1 MQFAERLKSAR
12 VFLAEGAIA
21 TRLIY
26 EFKRETPDFAQF
38 IHLFD
43 PAARADLVE
52 IFRSYMKIAA
62 EYDLPMLVSAPTWRA
77 HPEGLARQGFAAPG
91 DLARVNGDAVA
102 VVQEL
107 RRELGLEHNV
117 YIAGVIGPRFD
128 GYDPSGAPDAAT
140 AEAYHLPQAQVLAAS
155 GVDLLS
161 ARTFA
166 SLEELLG
173 VARAFAATGL
183 PYVLAPVVDAH
194 GNLRDGTPLTEAVAR
209 IDAEVSC
216 PPLHFFIG
224 CVHPAHVV
232 AAAEGRA
239 WPASQRVLGLHGNAS
254 SLPPEELDRLDHLD
268 AGDSED
274 FADFMVELHGRG
286 VKLLGGCCG
295 TGVAHIRAVARR
307 FAASGPEAK
316 AASLASRR

>member
-1 MQFAERLKSAR
+1 MEFAERLKSEP
-12 VFLAEGAIA
+12 VFLAEGAIG

-38 IHLFD
+38 VHLFD
-43 PAARADLVE
+43 PASRADMIE
-52 IFRSYMKIAA
+52 IFRSYMEIAA

-77 HPEGLARQGFAAPG
+77 HPEGLARQGFDAPG
-91 DLARVNGDAVA
+91 DLVRVNNDAVA
-102 VVQEL
+102 MVQGL

-140 AEAYHLPQAQVLAAS
+140 AEAYHLPQARVLAAA
-155 GVDLLS
+155 GVDVLS
-161 ARTFA
+161 ARTFT
-166 SLEELLG
+166 SMGELLG
-173 VARAFAATGL
+173 IARAFAATGL
-183 PYVLAPVVDAH
+183 PYVLAPVINADGH
-194 GNLRDGTPLTEAVAR
+194 LRDGTPLDEAVAR
-209 IDAEVSC
+209 IDAEVSR

-232 AAAEGRA
+232 AAADGMS
-239 WPASQRVLGLHGNAS
+239 WPISDRVHGLHGNAS
-254 SLPPEELDRLDHLD
+254 DLSHDQLDKLDHLD

-274 FADFMVELHGRG
+274 FADRMVELHGRG

-307 FAASGPEAK
+307 FAAG
-316 AASLASRR
+316 